1 MASSNTMRYAALAL
15 LCALA
20 LAARPV
26 NAAGLYK
33 WTDERGGV
41 HYSDQLP
48 PEAAD
53 KGTVVLDKQGRQVK
67 KIEPAPSPAEL
78 KAREA
83 EDERQKAMAKA
94 KDERTRRDMALLQSY
109 TSAEEIDLAR
119 ARALSAVETQ
129 LKSAETYNAE
139 LAKRLT
145 DLEKQKAALAG
156 KPVPFAL
163 ENEISSVSAE
173 MARQARVIAL
183 KKEEMASI
191 SARYESDKRHWLEI
205 KSDQART
212 AAAEAAGANAS
223 ANAPAKPTAA
233 KTSSGNSATA
243 TR

>member
-1 MASSNTMRYAALAL
+1 MVNNSTMRYVALAV

-20 LAARPV
+20 LAARSV
-26 NAAGLYK
+26 GAAGLYK
-33 WTDERGGV
+33 WIDERGGV

-67 KIEPAPSPAEL
+67 KIEPAPSAAEL

-83 EDERQKAMAKA
+83 EDERQKAVAKA
-94 KDERTRRDMALLQSY
+94 KDERTRKDIALLQSY

-119 ARALSAVETQ
+119 ERALSAAETR

-139 LAKRLT
+139 LAKRLAE
-145 DLEKQKAALAG
+145 LEKQKAALAG

-163 ENEISSVSAE
+163 ENEMSSVNGE
-173 MARQARVIAL
+173 MTRQARVIAQ
-183 KKEEMASI
+183 KKDEMASI
-191 SARYESDKRHWLEI
+191 SARYESDKRHWQEI
-205 KSDQART
+205 KADQART
-212 AAAEAAGANAS
+212 AAAEAAAANPA

>member
-78 KAREA
+78 KAKEA
-83 EDERQKAMAKA
+83 DDERQKAMAKA
-94 KDERTRRDMALLQSY
+94 KDERTRRDIALLQSY

-119 ARALSAVETQ
+119 GRALSAVETQ

-139 LAKRLT
+139 LAKRLAE
-145 DLEKQKAALAG
+145 LEKQKAALAG

-163 ENEISSVSAE
+163 ENEMSSVSAE
-173 MARQARVIAL
+173 MARQARVITQ
-183 KKEEMASI
+183 KKDEMASI
-191 SARYESDKRHWLEI
+191 SARYESDKRHWQEI
-205 KSDQART
+205 KTDQART
-212 AAAEAAGANAS
+212 AAAEAAAGNAQ
-223 ANAPAKPTAA
+223 AKPTPA
-233 KTSSGNSATA
+233 KTSAGNSATT

>member
-1 MASSNTMRYAALAL
+1 MASINTMRYGELAL
-15 LCALA
+15 LCAFA
-20 LAARPV
+20 LAAHSV

-33 WTDERGGV
+33 WIDERGGV

-78 KAREA
+78 KAKEA
-83 EDERQKAMAKA
+83 EDERQKAMARA
-94 KDERTRRDMALLQSY
+94 RDDRARKDIALLQSY

-119 ARALSAVETQ
+119 GRALSAVETQ

-139 LAKRLT
+139 LAKQLAE
-145 DLEKQKAALAG
+145 LEKQKAALAG

-163 ENEISSVSAE
+163 ENAMSSVSDE
-173 MARQARVIAL
+173 MARQARVIAQ
-183 KKEEMASI
+183 KKDEMAAI
-191 SARYESDKRHWLEI
+191 SARYESDKRHWQEI

-212 AAAEAAGANAS
+212 KAAEDAAGNAPAS
-223 ANAPAKPTAA
+223 APAKPTAA
-233 KTSSGNSATA
+233 KTPAGNSATT